1 MDTCI
6 LEMLYWTNQSRRI
19 MGEARSC
26 FEDLEQTDIKG
37 KQNCVREARL
47 KYADVQEMTEQMVQV
62 SKEELSKPTVT
73 PSQ

>member
-1 MDTCI
+1 
-6 LEMLYWTNQSRRI
+6 

>member
-1 MDTCI
+1 
-6 LEMLYWTNQSRRI
+6 
-19 MGEARSC
+19 MGEARNC
-26 FEDLEQTDIKG
+26 FEDLDQSDIEG

-47 KYADVQEMTEQMVQV
+47 KYAEVQELTEQMVQV